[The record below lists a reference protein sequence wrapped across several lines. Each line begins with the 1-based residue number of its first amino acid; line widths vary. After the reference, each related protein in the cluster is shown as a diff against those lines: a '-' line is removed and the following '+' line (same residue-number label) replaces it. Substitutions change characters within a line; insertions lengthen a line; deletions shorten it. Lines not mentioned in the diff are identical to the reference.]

1 MHDLVTR
8 LPSLATKPWR
18 YEFFSAM
25 RHIESA
31 YPLAPRWGTAQH
43 LRDEPI
49 RLAQNI
55 SLAFQPAM
63 IAGWRLREG
72 MAACLQVNFFG
83 LTGVNGP
90 MPLHF
95 SEKLLFLQVNHND
108 SVAVHFLDVF
118 HHRLLTLL
126 YRSWAMAR
134 PVVSADRPL
143 QDRFSDY
150 VAAFSPGEM
159 SALPGVERYYAS
171 QLVDQRRSAQGL
183 IAVVSDLLRVTV
195 SVQTLVG
202 RRTPLQPE
210 QYLRLGRRHQ
220 SSQLGESSLLGR
232 HSWNIQHS
240 FILRLGPLSWCD
252 YQRLLPAAQCLL
264 PLYELVEVY
273 AGKIFQWCLELHLDR
288 TQIPDLRLG
297 SQQPLGQATWLVA
310 SGEQKDGRSW
320 RFTPARFFNRRA
332 GRSVFVH

>member
-1 MHDLVTR
+1 MHDLVSR
-8 LPSLATKPWR
+8 LPSLAAWPWR

-25 RHIESA
+25 RQIESA
-31 YPLAPRWGTAQH
+31 YPQAPRWGTAQH
-43 LRDEPI
+43 LREEPI
-49 RLAQNI
+49 RLAQQI

-72 MAACLQVNFFG
+72 KAACLQVNFFG

-108 SVAVHFLDVF
+108 SAPAHFLDVF

-150 VAAFSPGEM
+150 VTAFSPGEM
-159 SALPGVERYYAS
+159 SALPGAERYYAS
-171 QLVDQRRSAQGL
+171 QLVDQRRSSQGL
-183 IAVVSDLLRVTV
+183 VAVITDLLRVPV
-195 SVQTLVG
+195 SIQTLVG
-202 RRTPLQPE
+202 RRTPLESE
-210 QYLRLGRRHQ
+210 QYLSLGRRHE
-220 SSQLGESSLLGR
+220 SSQLGAATLLGR
-232 HSWNIQHS
+232 YGWNIQHS

-252 YQRLLPAAQCLL
+252 YQRLLPMAHYLL
-264 PLYELVEVY
+264 PLYQLVEGYV
-273 AGKIFQWCLELHLDR
+273 GKIFQWSLELHMDR
-288 TQIPDLRLG
+288 TQVPDLRLG
-297 SQQPLGQATWLVA
+297 SRQPLGQATWLAA
-310 SGEQKDGRSW
+310 SGEQKNDRCW
-320 RFTPARFFNRRA
+320 RFTPARIFNGRA
-332 GRSVFVH
+332 GRAVFVR

>member
-1 MHDLVTR
+1 MHDLVTH
-8 LPSLATKPWR
+8 LPSLATRPWD

-49 RLAQNI
+49 RLGQNI

-108 SVAVHFLDVF
+108 FAPAHFLDVF

-126 YRSWAMAR
+126 YRTWAMAR

-159 SALPGVERYYAS
+159 SALPGAERYYAS

-183 IAVVSDLLRVTV
+183 IAVVSDLLRVAV
-195 SVQTLVG
+195 SLQTLVG

-210 QYLRLGRRHQ
+210 QYLRLGGRYE
-220 SSQLGESSLLGR
+220 SSQLGEATLLGR
-232 HSWNIQHS
+232 HSWNVQHS
-240 FILRLGPLSWCD
+240 FILHLGPFSWCD
-252 YQRLLPAAQCLL
+252 YQCLLPAAHNLL
-264 PLYELVEVY
+264 ALYELVETY
-273 AGKIFQWCLELHLDR
+273 SGKIFQWSLELHLDR
-288 TQIPDLRLG
+288 AQVPDLHLG
-297 SQQPLGQATWLVA
+297 CRQPLGQATWLA
-310 SGEQKDGRSW
+310 AAGESEDGKSW
-320 RFTPARFFNRRA
+320 RFTPARFFNC
-332 GRSVFVH
+332 